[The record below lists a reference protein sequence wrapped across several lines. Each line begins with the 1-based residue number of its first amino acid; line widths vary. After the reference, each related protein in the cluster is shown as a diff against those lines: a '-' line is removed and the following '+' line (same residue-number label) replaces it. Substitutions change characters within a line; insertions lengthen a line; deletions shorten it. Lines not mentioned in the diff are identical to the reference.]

1 MFQVLIV
8 RYTEGP
14 KKVFDVKALNVLSD
28 LTSHIKQNDSHTT
41 CKKIRVKNEKRQEQ
55 ELQAVVVKNQY
66 PTI

>member
-1 MFQVLIV
+1 
-8 RYTEGP
+8 
-14 KKVFDVKALNVLSD
+14 VFDVKALNVLSD